1 MALLTQRIVA
11 PACPQGPHG
20 GAEELET
27 GNTGE
32 GNPDLPWRVA
42 GHGLRGRRVLQPSEE
57 ERPVLRGQEEQQLGL
72 ELDFE
77 GRLGRGRELSWRVE
91 RTGGVQ
97 GPERR
102 RVWLEPKAGWAVGQL
117 GRKTGEVRSAGP
129 GLTAWV
135 SGRAWASS
143 SCRAQGVTQRARPS
157 ALQADASRENPLSG
171 SLLQGDPLLVIVGLV
186 LLTMGDILPQGQGCR
201 QQRLGFQACLGRPG
215 GP

>member
-1 MALLTQRIVA
+1 MTKGEGWRYSPRESWHQPVLKGRI
-11 PACPQGPHG
+11 
-20 GAEELET
+20 EELET
-27 GNTGE
+27 RNTGE

-117 GRKTGEVRSAGP
+117 GS
-129 GLTAWV
+129 
-135 SGRAWASS
+135 WA
-143 SCRAQGVTQRARPS
+143 R
-157 ALQADASRENPLSG
+157 
-171 SLLQGDPLLVIVGLV
+171 
-186 LLTMGDILPQGQGCR
+186 
-201 QQRLGFQACLGRPG
+201 RLER
-215 GP
+215 

>member
-1 MALLTQRIVA
+1 MFPDTLSLSPAGQAGQAPGRCFLAPHLPCGALDKRRGMALLTQRIVA
-11 PACPQGPHG
+11 PACPQGPHR

-27 GNTGE
+27 RNTGE

-117 GRKTGEVRSAGP
+117 GSWAG
-129 GLTAWV
+129 
-135 SGRAWASS
+135 
-143 SCRAQGVTQRARPS
+143 
-157 ALQADASRENPLSG
+157 
-171 SLLQGDPLLVIVGLV
+171 
-186 LLTMGDILPQGQGCR
+186 
-201 QQRLGFQACLGRPG
+201 RLER
-215 GP
+215 